1 MHCTCLDCKNLEN
14 IDYFVNKNLLFKKD
28 RPFGISSYLLVL
40 EEIDNLISK
49 VEAFI
54 DSVDELII
62 VVQSLSVNTLNIA
75 KNLASEYPEKIKV
88 FEYVP
93 VINERTTKNVF
104 ENPFNV
110 HGIVNLK
117 YFALNLCNYKY
128 ALPIHVNQT
137 YNKSDVN
144 NLCINIKSKDINIGR
159 IYNDPVVNFQRNI
172 FEVCTCV
179 ECLNGNYDPHNYI
192 ANLTDLEI
200 ENRAIGISGFAR
212 VYNDA
217 PSLEA
222 SVKSVIDSIDELM
235 IVVQPCTDNSLE
247 IALKLEQEYPNKIK
261 VFNYKPAVYWS
272 YSMQEH
278 YHLDNPF
285 SVHSFVN
292 YSNFALMKCKYTH
305 VIKIDTDQIY
315 IKEKIQGIGD
325 SYRGK
330 KYKYGIIERIE
341 NFLFPRK
348 PSVLMRNFMKRMN
361 KKILKNKDNDA
372 FLYCLVG
379 VHIFKNKN
387 DLVMTANND
396 IVHLRAFNGGGD
408 HAVFKM
414 NKNHYFFQQHNST
427 GEDYPCDHK
436 HLNFCLHGGLFW
448 IHTANLKK
456 HRQSA
461 FDNYVLFKDC
471 LNKNYKELIEAGI
484 NNHTWPS
491 HFFIKDTWN
500 VDRFFI
506 KKMTL
511 PSAN

>member
-93 VINERTTKNVF
+93 VINERTTNNVF

-292 YSNFALMKCKYTH
+292 YSNFALTKCKYVH

-315 IKEKIQGIGD
+315 IKEKMQGIGD

-341 NFLFPRK
+341 NFLFPKK
-348 PSVLMRNFMKRMN
+348 PSVLMRNFMKR
-361 KKILKNKDNDA
+361 
-372 FLYCLVG
+372 
-379 VHIFKNKN
+379 
-387 DLVMTANND
+387 
-396 IVHLRAFNGGGD
+396 
-408 HAVFKM
+408 M

-511 PSAN
+511 PSANLYENLE